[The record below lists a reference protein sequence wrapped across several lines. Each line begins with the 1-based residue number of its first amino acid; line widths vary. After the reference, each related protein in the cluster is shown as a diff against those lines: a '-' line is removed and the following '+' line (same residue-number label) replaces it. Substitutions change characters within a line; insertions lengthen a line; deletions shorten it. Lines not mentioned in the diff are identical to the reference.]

1 MIDGIVLGIQFSMD
15 VKWLFAIFM
24 VLILYAV
31 FKQLRKR

>member
-1 MIDGIVLGIQFSMD
+1 MIDGIVLGLQFRLD
-15 VKWLFAIFM
+15 AKWLFAIFI